1 MTIAEM
7 NRYLVSFGGEYK
19 RTAHPVLG
27 FWPELGQ
34 DAVLEVWAYDKNE
47 AREATFGMIDKH
59 WCAIYGP
66 TDPPGWEVLNLG
78 LLADAVNDPKPT
90 CWTVGV
96 QMTLNADGTL
106 ELHLEDATGDL
117 AAEEAPPDLVRDLD
131 ERLEFWSPTVGWGK
145 RVN

>member
-1 MTIAEM
+1 MSSLQ
-7 NRYLVSFGGEYK
+7 RYLVSFGSEYRRK
-19 RTAHPVLG
+19 AHPVLG
-27 FWPELGQ
+27 YWPDLGH
-34 DAVLEVWAYDKNE
+34 DKVLEVYATTEAE
-47 AREATFGMIDKH
+47 ARELTFALIGRE
-59 WCAIYGP
+59 WCWLYGP
-66 TDPPGWEVLNLG
+66 DNPPGWDAESLG

-106 ELHLEDATGDL
+106 ELHMEDATGDL

-131 ERLEFWSPTVGWGK
+131 ERLEFWSPTIGWGK